1 MKFPETKGYYYKMR
15 ALILFISFSFF
26 TLFSVMGCMDSS
38 IQNSEVA
45 EQKVIQT
52 MERFFE
58 VLDVN
63 NYKRALLNEV
73 VTEDFKIFEAGEVMD
88 IERFH
93 DFVTHVDPNVA
104 PLSETSWKLSEF
116 DISLDNE
123 SAHVSYIN
131 KGVFKHGKEMTAKLH
146 WMESAYLIEQAGSY
160 KIKFLNSNIVSRE
173 FDYD

>member
-1 MKFPETKGYYYKMR
+1 MKFPKTKGYYYKMR
-15 ALILFISFSFF
+15 ALILFTSFSFF

-45 EQKVIQT
+45 EQQVIQT

-116 DISLDNE
+116 DISLDTG

-131 KGVFKHGKEMTAKLH
+131 KGVFKHGNEMTAKLQ
-146 WMESAYLIEQAGSY
+146 WMESAYLIQQAGVY
-160 KIKFLNSNIVSRE
+160 KIKFLNSNVVSRE